1 MPSYLVITELFAP
14 THGGTAVWFAEV
26 YARLGADNEVLTAAV
41 PEAAAID
48 AGHPARIHRLPLT
61 RVPWLRPE
69 SLLMYLRLFGHT
81 LWRALCR
88 RFTAIHAGR
97 ALPEG
102 LVAWLAGRLTRHQV
116 VIYAHGEELTGSGHG
131 AKYRVM
137 RWVLRHADRV
147 IANSERTREHLLA
160 MGVPDSRIAIVH
172 PGVDCARFTPAP
184 PVTALQARLG
194 LPGDARIVLS
204 VGRLQRRK
212 GFAAVLAAVP
222 DLLAAGFDVHYVLV
236 GSGEQA
242 AGLRAQATALGVDA
256 RFHLLDDVDQA
267 ALPDCYRS
275 CEVFA
280 MPNID
285 VDGDTEGFG
294 MVFLEAA
301 ACARPA
307 LAGLAGGT
315 GSAVLDGVT
324 GLRVDGRD
332 QHAVSSALR
341 RLLADR
347 SYASALGEAA
357 LRRVRAQFDWPR
369 VAAQTAAVSGD
380 GRTHAAGEARS

>member
-1 MPSYLVITELFAP
+1 MSAYLVITELFAP

-41 PEAAAID
+41 PDAAAVD
-48 AGHPARIHRLPLT
+48 AGHPARIHRLPLA

-69 SLLMYLRLFGHT
+69 SLPMYLRLFGHA
-81 LWRALCR
+81 LWRALRR

-102 LVAWLAGRLTRHQV
+102 LVAWLAARLTGHQV
-116 VIYAHGEELTGSGHG
+116 VVYAHGEELTGCGQG

-147 IANSERTREHLLA
+147 IANSERTREHLLE
-160 MGVPDSRIAIVH
+160 MGVPDARIAIVY
-172 PGVDCARFTPAP
+172 PGVDCTRFTPAP
-184 PVTALQARLG
+184 PILALQARLG
-194 LPGDARIVLS
+194 LPAEARIVLS

-222 DLLAAGFDVHYVLV
+222 ALLAAGFDLHYVLV

-242 AGLRAQATALGVDA
+242 SALRALASELGVAA
-256 RFHLLDDVDQA
+256 RFHLLEDIDSA

-280 MPNID
+280 MPNVD

-324 GLRVDGRD
+324 GLRVNGSDPTEVC
-332 QHAVSSALR
+332 AALR
-341 RLLADR
+341 RLLGDR
-347 SYASALGEAA
+347 AYASALGEAA

-369 VAAQTAAVSGD
+369 VAAQTAALSGRAATH
-380 GRTHAAGEARS
+380 RTSAVQP